1 MIDVRQ
7 RLRLPSG
14 ASSTYYSLPHLQKTS
29 GASISRFQAQ

>member
-14 ASSTYYSLPHLQKTS
+14 ASSTYYSLPQLETDR
-29 GASISRFQAQ
+29 GRRACRDCR